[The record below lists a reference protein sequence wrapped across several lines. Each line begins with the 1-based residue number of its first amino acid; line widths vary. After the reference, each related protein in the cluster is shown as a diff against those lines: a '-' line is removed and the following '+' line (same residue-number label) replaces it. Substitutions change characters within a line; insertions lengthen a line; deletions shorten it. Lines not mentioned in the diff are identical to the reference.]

1 MNVEL
6 IPTLFKLCYPAGLM
20 ERVKVLILSYINK
33 CALALDVVELF
44 IRT

>member
-6 IPTLFKLCYPAGLM
+6 IPTLFKLCYPVGLM
-20 ERVKVLILSYINK
+20 ERVKVLILSYK
-33 CALALDVVELF
+33 CALALDVFELF